1 MIELRF
7 HGRGGQG
14 AVIASELLAHAAFL
28 EGRHPQSF
36 PFFGVERR
44 GAPVA
49 AFARIDDKPVLLR
62 TQVTSPDI
70 VVVLDA
76 GLMRTVPVTCGLK
89 EGGLLLVNTEHPA
102 ADIPPGGAATVAAV
116 DASAIA
122 VRHGLGSR
130 TIPIANTAILGALA
144 RASRV
149 VRIGSVLHAIRE
161 HVPAKPA
168 ENVEAARE
176 AYERAEVLK
185 AVVA

>member
-1 MIELRF
+1 MIEIRF

-49 AFARIDDKPVLLR
+49 AFSRIDDKPVLLR
-62 TQVTSPDI
+62 TQVTTPDI

-76 GLMRTVPVTCGLK
+76 GLMRTVPVTAGLR
-89 EGGLLLVNTEHPA
+89 EGGLLLVNTKRRASDLPRGSA
-102 ADIPPGGAATVAAV
+102 GTLAAV
-116 DASAIA
+116 DANAIA
-122 VRHGLGSR
+122 VDHGLGSR
-130 TIPIANTAILGALA
+130 TMPIANTAILGALA
-144 RASRV
+144 RASGTV
-149 VRIGSVLHAIRE
+149 HLGSVLHAIRE
-161 HVPAKPA
+161 HVPSKPA
-168 ENVEAARE
+168 ENVEAARV
-176 AYERAEVLK
+176 AFERVEVVQ